1 MSKSGIASIV
11 VSAFLMGACA
21 PSTSPAPESA
31 LGPSTETASPPAAE
45 MIDQEHLCEVSRWQ
59 HDVAK
64 EHCEPGQK
72 ILYLPESFGN
82 EQLPI
87 LFAAVNCDLRY
98 SVALTKGAVTCIY
111 APINVEPENSAPPL
125 PGPVVV
131 PPQP

>member
-1 MSKSGIASIV
+1 MSKTGIASIV
-11 VSAFLMGACA
+11 VSAFLIGACA
-21 PSTSPAPESA
+21 PSTTPAPEPA
-31 LGPSTETASPPAAE
+31 LDPPPEAASPAAE
-45 MIDQEHLCEVSRWQ
+45 KMIDQENLCEVSRWQ

-64 EHCEPGQK
+64 EYCEPGQK
-72 ILYLPESFGN
+72 VVYLPESFGN